1 MNRRKR
7 DSITIESP
15 KNNNITSS
23 NKNNTTD
30 IKNENIYLINEA
42 YGKLNEYPSP
52 QNSNNNQIED
62 VLIIDNLF
70 IQYR

>member
-7 DSITIESP
+7 ESITIESP
-15 KNNNITSS
+15 TNNKITS
-23 NKNNTTD
+23 NDKNNTTD
-30 IKNENIYLINEA
+30 IKNENIYLIDEA

-62 VLIIDNLF
+62 VLNIDN
-70 IQYR
+70 